1 MRDTTPWDTNL
12 AGTWFQKG
20 FKYFRDKWFWDM
32 NLAVHDFE
40 NCSKFFVILHDL
52 SLLTINSIIYSLP
65 FPNFQHRP
73 PPHTLS
79 AKEALMIRYKI
90 NKLMI
95 LKSNKSHT
103 SGLDAPFDKCKIYL
117 SNRLINASKSK
128 QSLRA
133 VQWNLSCIVC
143 KCALIMMI
151 NGHLSAF

>member
-1 MRDTTPWDTNL
+1 MSIPGQNTVGAVFKSALQLNL
-12 AGTWFQKG
+12 CC
-20 FKYFRDKWFWDM
+20 
-32 NLAVHDFE
+32 NEVHT
-40 NCSKFFVILHDL
+40 KFNIMAIKS
-52 SLLTINSIIYSLP
+52 SLIYSLP
-65 FPNFQHRP
+65 FQNFQHRP
-73 PPHTLS
+73 PLHTSS

-95 LKSNKSHT
+95 LQFNKSVT

-133 VQWNLSCIVC
+133 VQWNLCCIVC

>member
-1 MRDTTPWDTNL
+1 
-12 AGTWFQKG
+12 
-20 FKYFRDKWFWDM
+20 M
-32 NLAVHDFE
+32 NLAVHDFK
-40 NCSKFFVILHDL
+40 NCSKFFVILHDFSL
-52 SLLTINSIIYSLP
+52 ST
-65 FPNFQHRP
+65 RP
-73 PPHTLS
+73 PPHTSS

-95 LKSNKSHT
+95 LQFNKSVT

>member
-1 MRDTTPWDTNL
+1 
-12 AGTWFQKG
+12 
-20 FKYFRDKWFWDM
+20 
-32 NLAVHDFE
+32 
-40 NCSKFFVILHDL
+40 
-52 SLLTINSIIYSLP
+52 
-65 FPNFQHRP
+65 
-73 PPHTLS
+73 
-79 AKEALMIRYKI
+79 MIRYKI

-95 LKSNKSHT
+95 LQFNKSVT

-133 VQWNLSCIVC
+133 VQWNLSSIVC